1 MMMMPVIF
9 SLANRVSSILS
20 NIGEDIVEQG
30 EELGSFENENES
42 VFDEEDTGLSPTK
55 QFFNSDFDHHQSGED
70 SSLFGKENY
79 RSSHKTYSKVSL
91 PTSKRNETSPTHSE
105 MSEQG
110 GRSTRSSGPRQ
121 ICNADLQMQ
130 EILDKQSEK
139 DKKLK
144 HQARLPLITELQ
156 KDLYVLNKKY
166 SSLGVKW
173 AKAEK
178 DLVQERQKASDLKE
192 TVKALNQEMADVD
205 KELKIAKSERALLQ
219 KKLDVAVKKLE
230 EQRSKG
236 KGRYVEVNNELKD
249 VVDQKT
255 KTILWGIVKFIQS
268 PTEEIAAAKKLL
280 KHGDLPKN
288 CVGDDPQSKEDFVTT
303 YKVHIKKSIFAKR
316 NYVTAEF
323 KKAYMKRMKE
333 GLRILSVQDLLKC
346 LQRDITTDDDLE
358 MFQLYWEDLLCRQVG
373 AIEWGKNIRYYSTI
387 SEAMRT
393 DNTSRPLITCQDEA
407 FTVLVV
413 ENALTRWKEDF
424 ENRGKENQGNKRK
437 AGDKDKKKNNGL
449 FTATDSGQNE
459 WGGWNSEGLEKYIQ
473 YYQMSKAARANPK
486 CMEVEKKC
494 LELLRNKYGISCPDA
509 EAQSTMEAKKKRF
522 LKNKKG
528 GEGEFV
534 PVANKMVLTLCEV
547 DDSDEENEVMEAE
560 EV

>member
-1 MMMMPVIF
+1 
-9 SLANRVSSILS
+9 VSSILS

-55 QFFNSDFDHHQSGED
+55 QFFNSDFDHHQSGEV
-70 SSLFGKENY
+70 SGQFGKENY
-79 RSSHKTYSKVSL
+79 RPFHKTHSKTSR
-91 PTSKRNETSPTHSE
+91 PTSKRIETSPTHSE
-105 MSEQG
+105 MSEQE
-110 GRSTRSSGPRQ
+110 GRSTRSSAPRQ
-121 ICNADLQMQ
+121 LCNADLQMQ
-130 EILDKQSEK
+130 EVLDKQSEK

-144 HQARLPLITELQ
+144 HHARLPLIAELRQ
-156 KDLYVLNKKY
+156 ELYIVNKKY
-166 SSLGVKW
+166 SNLGSKW
-173 AKAEK
+173 AKAER
-178 DLVQERQKASDLKE
+178 DLEQERQKASNLQE
-192 TVKALNQEMADVD
+192 TVKAMNKEVANLD
-205 KELKIAKSERALLQ
+205 KELKIANSERALLQ

-236 KGRYVEVNNELKD
+236 KGRYVEINNELKD
-249 VVDQKT
+249 VVDQKA
-255 KTILWGIVKFIQS
+255 KTVLWGIVKFIQS

-303 YKVHIKKSIFAKR
+303 YKAHIKKSIFAKR

-323 KKAYMKRMKE
+323 KKAYMKRMKD
-333 GLRILSVQDLLKC
+333 GLRILSVQDLVKC
-346 LQRDITTDDDLE
+346 VQRDITTDDDME

-373 AIEWGKNIRYYSTI
+373 AVEWGKQYRYYSTI

-413 ENALTRWKEDF
+413 ENALTRWKEDL
-424 ENRGKENQGNKRK
+424 ENKGKENQANKRK
-437 AGDKDKKKNNGL
+437 TGDKDKKKNNGL
-449 FTATDSGQNE
+449 FTSTDSGQNE
-459 WGGWNSEGLEKYIQ
+459 WGGWNSVGLEKYLQ
-473 YYQMSKAARANPK
+473 YYQMSKAARADPK

-509 EAQSTMEAKKKRF
+509 EQQSNMEARKKRF

-534 PVANKMVLTLCEV
+534 PVAKKMVLTLCAV
-547 DDSDEENEVMEAE
+547 DDSDEEKEMMEAE